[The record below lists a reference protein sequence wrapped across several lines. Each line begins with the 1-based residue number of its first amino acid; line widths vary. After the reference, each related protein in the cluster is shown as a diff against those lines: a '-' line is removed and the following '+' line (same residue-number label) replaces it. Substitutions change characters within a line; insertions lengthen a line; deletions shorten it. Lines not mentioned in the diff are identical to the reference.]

1 MKLTGNLVA
10 HAENPVPTL
19 QKGDK
24 TEWPHDVV
32 RQRRGW
38 PEAELPLHVT
48 VVRVESK
55 VNALGRKLVLF
66 QSGLRTVPADK
77 AALAGE
83 GDVPMLLF
91 CDHLDGTGLAATTGV
106 NSGNQGQCLGRR
118 LALEVPSAK
127 MIPMD

>member
-24 TEWPHDVV
+24 TKWSHDVV

-66 QSGLRTVPADK
+66 QSGLRTDQRTRQP
-77 AALAGE
+77 LPE
-83 GDVPMLLF
+83 R
-91 CDHLDGTGLAATTGV
+91 
-106 NSGNQGQCLGRR
+106 GRSNAPF
-118 LALEVPSAK
+118 L
-127 MIPMD
+127 